1 MEPARNDQN
10 QARSR
15 HPDLNINNPTSSSL
29 EGEHIPPLPIRC
41 LRSEQARNAAY
52 LRRPEIDD
60 ELPEIKVMKKIV
72 DESEDQDGLI
82 NVSRHIPSPLP
93 VEGHG
98 RSEDESAGDFFGATE
113 GEGVVLP
120 KYAWSWRDV
129 NAHPLLTEKGVQN
142 TRNKCYAISTLQLLA
157 HIPPVLKIVE
167 DHRHEDNAYHRQCL
181 ACEWTRY
188 MLHVNVRSKDTS
200 FAWFERCFESIWPIV
215 QKGEQEDATEALFHI
230 LLKLDYIASSNYPT
244 LTKFVASEDIF
255 GFKIK
260 IERRCH
266 DCNFL
271 FSNNQVHKALNLTF
285 PQDQENTPQYPLPK
299 YAKHPRSKREYDLD
313 ELFQH
318 YFQINRFS
326 SICDRCKE
334 EKLVSERAYMLRFPN
349 ILLIHI
355 LRFNAGSGF
364 INKIDNPVVA
374 PNGLKLGKYATAEGV
389 EADYELSGMLIHSGS
404 NCEKGHYHT
413 IVQKYR
419 QPDEWINLDDHMV
432 GEVKQRFE
440 KQAYL
445 LVYRRSAH
453 AQVDKVYVRDYS
465 RPFDYSSSF
474 LTSDHDPPAAP
485 LNGNSNSKK
494 RERTPPKRESPRRGA
509 KNGSP
514 KTDGK

>member
-72 DESEDQDGLI
+72 DESEDQD
-82 NVSRHIPSPLP
+82 
-93 VEGHG
+93 
-98 RSEDESAGDFFGATE
+98 
-113 GEGVVLP
+113 
-120 KYAWSWRDV
+120 
-129 NAHPLLTEKGVQN
+129 
-142 TRNKCYAISTLQLLA
+142 
-157 HIPPVLKIVE
+157 
-167 DHRHEDNAYHRQCL
+167 
-181 ACEWTRY
+181 
-188 MLHVNVRSKDTS
+188 
-200 FAWFERCFESIWPIV
+200 
-215 QKGEQEDATEALFHI
+215 
-230 LLKLDYIASSNYPT
+230 
-244 LTKFVASEDIF
+244 
-255 GFKIK
+255 
-260 IERRCH
+260 
-266 DCNFL
+266 
-271 FSNNQVHKALNLTF
+271 
-285 PQDQENTPQYPLPK
+285 
-299 YAKHPRSKREYDLD
+299 
-313 ELFQH
+313 
-318 YFQINRFS
+318 
-326 SICDRCKE
+326 
-334 EKLVSERAYMLRFPN
+334 
-349 ILLIHI
+349 
-355 LRFNAGSGF
+355 
-364 INKIDNPVVA
+364 VVA